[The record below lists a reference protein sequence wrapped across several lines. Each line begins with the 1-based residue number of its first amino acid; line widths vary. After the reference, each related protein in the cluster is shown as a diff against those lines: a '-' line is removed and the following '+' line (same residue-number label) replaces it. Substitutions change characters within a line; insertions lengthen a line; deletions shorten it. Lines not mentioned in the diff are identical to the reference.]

1 VLISIVHLEIK
12 MPGLMALRPMAAT
25 SKARRGTSRLTE
37 KMAEEREHRKPAA
50 HPVTHF
56 RAASSKVHP
65 INMPHVQ
72 SDSHPFRSK
81 QVTDPLPDNVRAR
94 LVNGGTDA
102 VDVEIKQLNYSS
114 SGSEHEPSSMCLAAM
129 VHEFM
134 EEVEVGKCGRAR
146 CNCESGSCNGGAGG
160 LEDDDTKSSLG
171 GELSEVLQVTFIRQ
185 YHYFCTNKEARS
197 SSFEPKACRCFPFSG
212 TTMS

>member
-1 VLISIVHLEIK
+1 
-12 MPGLMALRPMAAT
+12 MPGLMALRPMAAA

-37 KMAEEREHRKPAA
+37 KMAEERENRRPAA
-50 HPVTHF
+50 HLVTHF

-65 INMPHVQ
+65 INMPPRVQ
-72 SDSHPFRSK
+72 SDSQPFRCK

-102 VDVEIKQLNYSS
+102 VDVEIKQVNYSS

-134 EEVEVGKCGRAR
+134 EEVDVGKCGRAR

-185 YHYFCTNKEARS
+185 YQFFCTN
-197 SSFEPKACRCFPFSG
+197 
-212 TTMS
+212 